1 MKKSFEQSVVIYV
14 RHGSAK
20 MREAHLQELHAYAV
34 SAGLVV
40 EQVFM
45 DNGSANA
52 TSRPGLMALN
62 EAVERGNI
70 GTVLVTG
77 KKALSRGKYL
87 DTALFR
93 QRLLGGVDVYTPAEH
108 MRV

>member
-1 MKKSFEQSVVIYV
+1 
-14 RHGSAK
+14 

-40 EQVFM
+40 GQVFM
-45 DNGSANA
+45 DNGSVHAA
-52 TSRPGLMALN
+52 SRSGLMALN

-70 GTVLVTG
+70 NTVLATG
-77 KKALSRGKYL
+77 NEALFRGKYL

-93 QRLLGGVDVYTPAEH
+93 QMLLEG
-108 MRV
+108 

>member
-1 MKKSFEQSVVIYV
+1 MKKSVKQSVVIYV
-14 RHGSAK
+14 RHTSAEV
-20 MREAHLQELHAYAV
+20 RESHLQELQAYAF

-52 TSRPGLMALN
+52 TSRSGLMALN
-62 EAVERGNI
+62 EAVERWNI

-77 KKALSRGKYL
+77 NEALFRGKYL

-93 QRLLGGVDVYTPAEH
+93 QMLFGGVDLYTPAEH